1 MAAAVNYLDMIEIL
15 ARTVINE
22 AFPVF
27 KASYD
32 QEGDVF
38 YIQFVEGVKADDS
51 EFIEDDVVVR
61 YKDNKVVGIT
71 ILNASKWSS
80 NRNSVK
86 MEI

>member
-1 MAAAVNYLDMIEIL
+1 MAAAVNYMDMIEIL

-22 AFPVF
+22 AFPVL

-38 YIQFVEGVKADDS
+38 YIQFAEEVKADDS

-61 YKDNKVVGIT
+61 YKDDKVVGIT

-80 NRNSVK
+80 KRNSVK
-86 MEI
+86 LEI